1 MALVSLLLPTM
12 DACKAL
18 DDDGCSSEV
27 SRLQG
32 GMLPAAPLTIV
43 GVPNDHPGYITGLT
57 VAGNW
62 KNITGKDLCSQ
73 SNTALLPVQW
83 EWSGD
88 QTDSPCSVWLCQG
101 LSHTLL

>member
-12 DACKAL
+12 DASKAL
-18 DDDGCSSEV
+18 DDDGCAPEV

-43 GVPNDHPGYITGLT
+43 GIPYNHPGYITGLR

-62 KNITGKDLCSQ
+62 KNITRKELCSQ
-73 SNTALLPVQW
+73 SYTALFPVQW
-83 EWSGD
+83 EWSGNE
-88 QTDSPCSVWLCQG
+88 TGSPCSVWLCQG
-101 LSHTLL
+101 LSRTLL